1 MKKEHIIN
9 VKPFK
14 SKTDLNNFLTEL
26 KNTKHGQRNVL
37 IAKIG
42 LTTGLRI
49 SDILKLNVS
58 DIKNKTQTTI
68 IEKKTG
74 KKRTIYL
81 DNIIGDIINYLNTL
95 DNTSEWLF
103 PAPSNKSNHLSE
115 HQYYKILQKTADL
128 LGFDFIGT
136 HTLRKTFAR
145 FFYLETK
152 DISTLMTILNHSS
165 QKITLNYIDITEDD
179 IKASLKTFNPFI

>member
-14 SKTDLNNFLTEL
+14 SKTDLNNFLAEL

-49 SDILKLNVS
+49 SDILKIKVS

-103 PAPSNKSNHLSE
+103 PAPSNSMNHLSE